1 MPAGRPKGSMNKKS
15 RINLVAAK
23 YNLKPLDYM
32 LQILN
37 DDDEEPAKRFAAA
50 TAAAPYCHARLSQV
64 ETRDVTEY
72 DGNPD
77 SITTDQLAAI
87 VSGAGRSHDAAKK
100 KGKGKLH

>member
-1 MPAGRPKGSMNKKS
+1 LQFLLDVMDDTNNHLSVRMD
-15 RINLVAAK
+15 AAK
-23 YNLKPLDYM
+23 S
-32 LQILN
+32 
-37 DDDEEPAKRFAAA
+37 A
-50 TAAAPYCHARLSQV
+50 TPYLHARLSQV